1 MWFPKSQ
8 DADLRKGGGR
18 LEKVAILG
26 VMAVLLAIPL
36 KKDKSEFA
44 MLLIMVSCLIIGTL
58 AIWKIKDVV
67 NFLKSLESY
76 LGEGSVYLNILL
88 KMIGITYVAEF
99 GSNLCRDAGYSA
111 VASQIE
117 FYGKLMI
124 LAVSMPI
131 LMTLF
136 QTLMGL

>member
-1 MWFPKSQ
+1 M
-8 DADLRKGGGR
+8 
-18 LEKVAILG
+18 EKVAVIG

-36 KKDKSEFA
+36 RKDKSEFSMLIIMTA
-44 MLLIMVSCLIIGTL
+44 CLLIAAMAL
-58 AIWKIKDVV
+58 WKIEDVIG
-67 NFLKSLESY
+67 FLKSLESY
-76 LGEGSVYLNILL
+76 LGDNSVYLKILL

-99 GSNLCRDAGYSA
+99 GASLCRDAGYSA

-124 LAVSMPI
+124 LAVSLPI

-136 QTLMGL
+136 EILADLS

>member
-1 MWFPKSQ
+1 M
-8 DADLRKGGGR
+8 
-18 LEKVAILG
+18 EKVAILG

-36 KKDKSEFA
+36 KKDKSEFS

-58 AIWKIKDVV
+58 AIWKIKDVID
-67 NFLKSLESY
+67 FLRSLEEY
-76 LGEGSVYLNILL
+76 LGEGSVYLKILL

-99 GSNLCRDAGYSA
+99 GANLCKDAGYGA

-136 QTLMGL
+136 QTLTGL

>member
-1 MWFPKSQ
+1 M
-8 DADLRKGGGR
+8 
-18 LEKVAILG
+18 EKVAILG

-36 KKDKSEFA
+36 KKDKSEFS

-58 AIWKIKDVV
+58 AIWKIKDVIE
-67 NFLKSLESY
+67 FLRSLEEY
-76 LGEGSVYLNILL
+76 LGEGSVYLKILL

-99 GSNLCRDAGYSA
+99 GANLCKDAGYGA

-136 QTLMGL
+136 QTLTGL